1 VEPQELLEALSDLA
15 AEAGLSVRAL
25 RRGAG
30 VDDLAMA
37 SSGVCRVRDEVWV
50 VLADA
55 DPVEE
60 RLEVLARAL
69 REHAAPLLEGRYLP
83 PAVRARLGV

>member
-1 VEPQELLEALSDLA
+1 MLLEALSDLA

-25 RRGAG
+25 QGGAVG
-30 VDDLAMA
+30 DDLGVA

-50 VLADA
+50 MLAA
-55 DPVEE
+55 SDPVEE
-60 RLEVLARAL
+60 RIEVLVRAL
-69 REHAAPLLEGRYLP
+69 REHAAPLLEQRYLP